1 MTSTKH
7 ENDNA
12 QRLRLSFSVPVLP
25 VQGQHF
31 DPDPDPDPDVRRGSS
46 ASRSSSSSR
55 AWTYTPMRSST
66 RLGREPLE
74 LQAPTECQ
82 GAYVATVRAHNRLQE
97 AQLRLSAAS
106 GCGR

>member
-12 QRLRLSFSVPVLP
+12 QRLRSSFSVPVLP

-31 DPDPDPDPDVRRGSS
+31 DPDPDVRRGSS

-55 AWTYTPMRSST
+55 AWTFTPMRSST

-82 GAYVATVRAHNRLQE
+82 GADVATVRAHNRLQE